1 MKFIWVLFDS
11 FSKIEP
17 CVSFIHLGPERH
29 ELYNQFFKEVDM
41 RTIISSVVI
50 ALLLSF
56 GSPIMALAEEPVTPP
71 TSEAMP
77 ETNPS
82 SSDDQGVQSR
92 GFFPKLPAPPPSP
105 KIRSLSTAE
114 KNLAKSVFQNTINYD
129 MVKITDTLGAGAR
142 PWTTNTPPLYMIN
155 VGGDYPNLT
164 ANDDRKRLLIHELA
178 HVWQGQHLVP
188 FMLNSAAHQS
198 LSAIN
203 NGGDTSPAYSYTVG
217 KPWGQY
223 NVEQQASIVEHWFIP
238 ANLCF
243 KNGPCG
249 GGMKTTD
256 SRYRYIRDHIR
267 KNKAN

>member
-1 MKFIWVLFDS
+1 
-11 FSKIEP
+11 
-17 CVSFIHLGPERH
+17 
-29 ELYNQFFKEVDM
+29 M
-41 RTIISSVVI
+41 RTIISICVI
-50 ALLLSF
+50 GLLLTF

-71 TSEAMP
+71 TPEAVP
-77 ETNPS
+77 EANPS
-82 SSDDQGVQSR
+82 KLLSPIKGCNPGDFSQNSR
-92 GFFPKLPAPPPSP
+92 LLPRYR
-105 KIRSLSTAE
+105 KVRSLSTVE

-164 ANDDRKRLLIHELA
+164 ANDDRKRLLIHELT

-203 NGGDTSPAYSYTVG
+203 NGGDTAPAYSYTVG
-217 KPWGQY
+217 KSWGQY
-223 NVEQQASIVEHWFIP
+223 NVEQQASIVEHWYMP

-243 KNGPCG
+243 KNGRCG
-249 GGMKTTD
+249 GGMKSPTHGIGIFGTT
-256 SRYRYIRDHIR
+256 SAKIR
-267 KNKAN
+267 